1 MFSGGTSKTM
11 ASLYTG
17 FKVFLFV
24 DVFLFFSLR
33 PSHISETF
41 TYGSVNIKEAAWKDI
56 QFPDNA
62 KGITDS
68 KKYSFL
74 ITRCTRDIH
83 GLQIASLYHGNSQSA
98 RRGQV
103 TEGEH
108 QISEVHV
115 ILKENMKHVNVT
127 IDFIWVL

>member
-41 TYGSVNIKEAAWKDI
+41 TYGSVNIEEAAWKDI

-62 KGITDS
+62 
-68 KKYSFL
+68 
-74 ITRCTRDIH
+74 RE
-83 GLQIASLYHGNSQSA
+83 LQIAES
-98 RRGQV
+98 
-103 TEGEH
+103 
-108 QISEVHV
+108 IS
-115 ILKENMKHVNVT
+115 
-127 IDFIWVL
+127 F